1 MRIRDRLGVEI
12 GDARTTV
19 PPAIWLLL
27 AIGSEVVATSAL
39 KASDGFSRLAPAAVV
54 AIGYA
59 ASFYF
64 LSLSLREIPL
74 GVVYAIWSGIGTA
87 AIAIIGVVFFRET
100 LGWVGIAGI
109 TLIVLGVIVL
119 NLSGAHN

>member
-1 MRIRDRLGVEI
+1 MQPV
-12 GDARTTV
+12 V
-19 PPAIWLLL
+19 WLLL

-39 KASDGFSRLAPAAVV
+39 KASDGFTRLVPAVV
-54 AIGYA
+54 VVVGYA

-64 LSLSLREIPL
+64 LSLTLRDIPL
-74 GVVYAIWSGIGTA
+74 GVTYAVWSGIGTA

-109 TLIVLGVIVL
+109 TLIVLGVVVL

>member
-1 MRIRDRLGVEI
+1 M
-12 GDARTTV
+12 
-19 PPAIWLLL
+19 PPAVWLLL
-27 AIGSEVVATSAL
+27 AIASEVVATSAL
-39 KASDGFSRLAPAAVV
+39 KASEGFSRLVPAVV
-54 AIGYA
+54 VVVGYS

-64 LSLSLREIPL
+64 LAQSLREIPL
-74 GVVYAIWSGIGTA
+74 GVVYAVWSGIGTA

-100 LGWVGIAGI
+100 LGWIGIAGI